1 MLRIDPNETNWT
13 DFLLLNK
20 ESPPEFQQYCWTS
33 DEINKILSLRFSLNS
48 KTGNITN
55 SKIDQSVRKVTK
67 WSIPNDEQNGWIY
80 DKVCRTIL
88 SSNSEYWKL
97 DIDFIE
103 TIELLQYQYNK
114 FDAVQDHY
122 RRHCDF
128 GGQFN
133 TRKLSYSALL
143 TDDYTGGEL
152 KLFVDNDFVV
162 PKEKGQVTIFPSY
175 LYHQVFPVLS
185 GTRISLVT
193 WASGRQWR

>member
-1 MLRIDPNETNWT
+1 MLLIDPNETNWT

-20 ESPPEFQQYCWTS
+20 ESPPEFQQYCWT
-33 DEINKILSLRFSLNS
+33 EIELNQILNLRSSL
-48 KTGNITN
+48 K
-55 SKIDQSVRKVTK
+55 SKIGDLTKNKVDHNVRKVTK
-67 WSIPNDEQNGWIY
+67 WSIPNDEQHGWIY

-103 TIELLQYQYNK
+103 TIEILQYQYDNN
-114 FDAVQDHY
+114 VEIQDHY

-143 TDDYTGGEL
+143 TDEYSGGEL

-162 PKEKGQVTIFPSY
+162 PKEKGQVVIFPSY
-175 LYHQVFPVLS
+175 LYHQVMPVS
-185 GTRISLVT
+185 AGTRISLVT